1 MRKSQLEF
9 LLEGNEVQ
17 EYGKETIFTIK
28 FLPTPSRDKYILKAG
43 KVERSVSASSLLK
56 NYKLIEKEPQTEIA
70 VTEEVV
76 SVKENSERVSRI
88 EGSGIVTSASLAD
101 ELGITPQDLR
111 RILRRNKI
119 EKPGG
124 GWKWQKD
131 SGELKEIRGVL
142 KGVQE
147 KRMNKKRVRA

>member
-17 EYGKETIFTIK
+17 EYGKEIIFTIK

-56 NYKLIEKEPQTEIA
+56 NYKLIEKEPQVEMAITVESEI
-70 VTEEVV
+70 
-76 SVKENSERVSRI
+76 KENPERVSRI

-131 SGELKEIRGVL
+131 SEELKEVRSL
-142 KGVQE
+142 LSGVQE